1 MSDLHGSATACR
13 KVLEAFEREKAD
25 KILLLGD
32 ILYHGPRN
40 PLPEGHDPKECIR
53 LLNGY
58 RDHIAAV
65 RGNCEAAVD
74 QMVLQFPVL
83 ADYMLLQVGE
93 RLVFVTHGDVYSPEK
108 LPPLAKGGVLLAGH
122 THVPACDVYP
132 DFCTSI
138 PAPCLCPRMSS
149 SAGAISCWMT
159 VVPCSRNWTARSTEA
174 TGFKQKGTGVCPA
187 GFMKCA
193 AARRE

>member
-1 MSDLHGSATACR
+1 MRWLVMSDLHGSATACR

-108 LPPLAKGGVLLAGH
+108 LPPLARGGVLLAGH

-132 DFCTSI
+132 DFLYLNPGSVSLPKDEQQRRGYILLDDC
-138 PAPCLCPRMSS
+138 
-149 SAGAISCWMT
+149 GAVFKELDGT
-159 VVPCSRNWTARSTEA
+159 EYRSYR
-174 TGFKQKGTGVCPA
+174 F
-187 GFMKCA
+187 
-193 AARRE
+193 

>member
-93 RLVFVTHGDVYSPEK
+93 RLVFVTHGDVYSP
-108 LPPLAKGGVLLAGH
+108 
-122 THVPACDVYP
+122 
-132 DFCTSI
+132 
-138 PAPCLCPRMSS
+138 
-149 SAGAISCWMT
+149 
-159 VVPCSRNWTARSTEA
+159 
-174 TGFKQKGTGVCPA
+174 
-187 GFMKCA
+187 
-193 AARRE
+193 